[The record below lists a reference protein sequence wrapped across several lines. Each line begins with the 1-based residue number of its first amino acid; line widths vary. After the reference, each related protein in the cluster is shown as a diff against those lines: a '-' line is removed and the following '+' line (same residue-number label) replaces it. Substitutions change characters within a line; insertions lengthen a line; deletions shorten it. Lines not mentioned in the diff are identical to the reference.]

1 MNPSQKELI
10 EAARKL
16 FAHRFD
22 SVIEIHLEDGEPFW
36 IDGRQEKP
44 LVVTKAPSDA
54 EPDCTFTSSTETMKR
69 VFDGARALESAFIS
83 GRLSIRG
90 DMSVMARLTL
100 EDAHR

>member
-1 MNPSQKELI
+1 MKPPQEELI

-22 SVIEIHLEDGEPFW
+22 GVIKIQLKDGDPFW
-36 IDGRQEKP
+36 IDGREQP
-44 LVVTKAPSDA
+44 PSILTKTQSDA
-54 EPDCTFTSSTETMKR
+54 EPDCTFISSAETMKR
-69 VFDGARALESAFIS
+69 VLDGARALESAFIS